1 MNLRRLLFCSMVL
14 ALAAAGTA
22 RAFPIRTDTLKN
34 GLVMFTSEDHHLPM
48 LQLEMCIRAG
58 SAADPQGLDG
68 LANFVAT
75 LLTRGTQTRSAQTL
89 NKEIEFVGGQ
99 MSASADYDHTVVNI
113 KVLAKDLSLALDLL
127 TDMVLHPAFS
137 DSETNRAREEIRG
150 DIKRRLDDPGT
161 VSGDA
166 FNHDLF
172 GTSPYGHPA
181 IGYDSTV
188 ARLSRDEIAAFHKT
202 WFVPNN
208 CYFCAVG
215 DFSAESLKAG
225 LERRLAGWA
234 ASPVP
239 QVKMRELPPI
249 TGLHGRVIS
258 RPEMIQAY
266 VALGNYGIR
275 ENAPDVFACRLMNF
289 VLGGSV
295 FSSKIGTAVR
305 GERGLAYDARS
316 WFDRR
321 LLGGAFISTVQTR
334 TDSARASIN
343 LIIKQLADVREK
355 GISAQDL
362 QRAKDYYL
370 GSFPLQYESFGDKL
384 NAMDRMALFGL
395 GLDYFDTYAARVNA
409 VTQTDVLN
417 AARNHVFPDNFI
429 MVVVGNLTPD
439 KLNMPGMVWQK

>member
-1 MNLRRLLFCSMVL
+1 MFCSMVL
-14 ALAAAGTA
+14 VLAAAGTA
-22 RAFPIRTDTLKN
+22 RAFPIRSDTLKN

-48 LQLEMCIRAG
+48 VELRMCIRAG
-58 SAADPQGLDG
+58 SAADPQGQEG
-68 LANFVAT
+68 LADFTAT

-99 MSASADYDHTVVNI
+99 MWASADYDHTVVNI
-113 KVLAKDLSLALDLL
+113 RVLAKDLPLALDLL

-150 DIKRRLDDPGT
+150 DIKHRQDDPGT

-172 GTSPYGHPA
+172 GTSPYGHPG

-188 ARLSRDEIAAFHKT
+188 AQLSRDQIASFHET

-215 DFSAESLKAG
+215 DFSTESLKAG
-225 LERRLAGWA
+225 LERRLAGWT

-239 QVKMRELPPI
+239 QVKMPELPPI
-249 TGLHGRVIS
+249 TGLHGRVIN
-258 RPEMIQAY
+258 RPEMSQSY

-275 ENAPDVFACRLMNF
+275 ENAPDVFVCRLMNF

-321 LLGGAFISTVQTR
+321 LLGGGFVSTAQTR
-334 TDSARASIN
+334 TDSVQSSIN
-343 LIIKQLADVREK
+343 LIIRQLADMREK
-355 GISAQDL
+355 GITPEDL
-362 QRAKDYYL
+362 QRAKDYFL
-370 GSFPLQYESFGDKL
+370 GSFPLQYESSGDKL
-384 NAMDRMALFGL
+384 TAMDRIALFGF
-395 GLDYFDTYAARVNA
+395 GLDYLDTYAAKVKA
-409 VTQTDVLN
+409 VTQADVLN
-417 AARNHVFPDNFI
+417 AARNHVFPDNYI
-429 MVVVGNLTPD
+429 MVVVGNLTSD